1 MRIALARLL
10 LSKPDLLLLDEP
22 SNHLDAAARA
32 WLADFLAE
40 CAESARARFAPST
53 RGRAGALG
61 GEALSPPVLAP
72 RVSRYDGTLVLVS
85 HDSAMLRRACDSIAE
100 VVGARDEVQAAGGG
114 QVEDLGPCRQLET
127 YKSCSYEKWRAE
139 RAARAAR

>member
-1 MRIALARLL
+1 M
-10 LSKPDLLLLDEP
+10 
-22 SNHLDAAARA
+22 
-32 WLADFLAE
+32 
-40 CAESARARFAPST
+40 
-53 RGRAGALG
+53 
-61 GEALSPPVLAP
+61 
-72 RVSRYDGTLVLVS
+72 LVS